1 MYTKKAQKVEALLIS
16 DICSS
21 TQRWA
26 KKGKIGKLQRELEKE
41 ISFLILQ
48 VQNPARSLLD
58 STIKSVFWT
67 KVTEGPKN

>member
-1 MYTKKAQKVEALLIS
+1 MYILKNKLKVGMDRVPEIGFL
-16 DICSS
+16 D
-21 TQRWA
+21 TRNHR
-26 KKGKIGKLQRELEKE
+26 KIGFKQRGLEKE